1 MDPIVRPPARPVKP
15 QCTLAMGIPLCYG
28 YVMPTP
34 NYAFAKRQR
43 DLAKKKK
50 KEEKA
55 ERKARLREHPEP
67 DIVDPNAPQPPPE
80 EKPAV

>member
-1 MDPIVRPPARPVKP
+1 
-15 QCTLAMGIPLCYG
+15 
-28 YVMPTP
+28 MPTP

-80 EKPAV
+80 DKPAE